1 MFGLVLLLSVVAR
14 HRVMPGPGVC
24 CDAGPVV
31 RRDRPAC
38 ECNPGTTGLRTGARS
53 QLADASCGTEF
64 TPLTCVLLPSPV
76 HRTLHSGCVIHRWA
90 AGAFRPVPRRAEL
103 G

>member
-14 HRVMPGPGVC
+14 HRVIPGPGVC

-38 ECNPGTTGLRTGARS
+38 VCNPGSTGLRTGARS
-53 QLADASCGTEF
+53 QLADASCGSEF
-64 TPLTCVLLPSPV
+64 TPLTCMLLPSSVYRRRPQW
-76 HRTLHSGCVIHRWA
+76 LIHPQMCADGVAVSTTAR
-90 AGAFRPVPRRAEL
+90 
-103 G
+103 